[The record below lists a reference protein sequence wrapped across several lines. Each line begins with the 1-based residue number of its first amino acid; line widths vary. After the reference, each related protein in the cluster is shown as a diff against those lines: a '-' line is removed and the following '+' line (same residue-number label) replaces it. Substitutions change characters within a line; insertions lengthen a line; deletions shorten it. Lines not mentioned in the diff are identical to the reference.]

1 MKITA
6 HIPGKDVIDNP
17 ERIHRTLNR
26 SFGIELQLTADV
38 LENVPLKFFSRLA
51 EMVENKPV
59 TFHAPFIDLN
69 PGAIDRYVREA
80 TVKRFKELQ
89 PVAKILNPEVIVF
102 HSGFHP
108 RKTLPVYDK
117 WIKNC
122 VETFK
127 QVCDMFPD
135 SRIAIENVFDEVPDY
150 LNEILEKVNTSNI
163 GVCIDV
169 GHLNLFSKLP
179 LKNWLNYFNNKIF
192 EFHIHDNDGIDDLHI
207 AAGSGTIDF
216 NDFFSFLKTR
226 TSNFPILTLEAKTEE
241 DQLKSFQFLTNNLRG
256 DDNENTNIS

>member
-6 HIPGKDVIDNP
+6 HIPGRDIINDP
-17 ERIHRTLNR
+17 ERIYRTLNR
-26 SFGIELQLTADV
+26 NFGIELQLTADV
-38 LENVPLKFFSRLA
+38 LENVPIKFFSKLA
-51 EMVENKPV
+51 DTTGNKPV
-59 TFHAPFIDLN
+59 TFHAPFMDLN

-108 RKTLPVYDK
+108 RKILPVYDR

-135 SRIAIENVFDEVPDY
+135 SKIAVENVFDEVPDY
-150 LNEILEKVNTSNI
+150 LNEILEKVNAENI

-179 LKNWLNYFNNKIF
+179 LKDWLNYFNNKIF
-192 EFHIHDNDGIDDLHI
+192 EFHIHDNDGINDLHI

-216 NDFFSFLKTR
+216 SDLFSFLKTNG
-226 TSNFPILTLEAKTEE
+226 SDSIILTLEAKTEE
-241 DQLKSFQFLTNNLRG
+241 DQLKSFQFLTNNLTG
-256 DDNENTNIS
+256 DDNGNTNIS